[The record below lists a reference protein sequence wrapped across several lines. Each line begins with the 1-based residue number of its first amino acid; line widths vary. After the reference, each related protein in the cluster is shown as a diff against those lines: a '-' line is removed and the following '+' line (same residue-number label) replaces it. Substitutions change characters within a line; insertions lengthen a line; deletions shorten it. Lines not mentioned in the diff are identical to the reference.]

1 MNPTEKALYAVA
13 HAADARTE
21 NAPTPSSKA
30 TAHRQAAAAYVAI
43 INHHKREAAE
53 ATERAAKACDL
64 ANAHSYNAD
73 A

>member
-43 INHHKREAAE
+43 INHHSAEAAE
-53 ATERAAKACDL
+53 ANERAAKAYEMQMT
-64 ANAHSYNAD
+64 HSRHAT